1 MGEYKGKK
9 IAAEQKCSMIELVE
23 EAKASGARTQKA
35 CNVLKISIRTY
46 QRWRRKDDKAD
57 QRGKHPQKPPHS
69 LSEKEKEAMIEIATS
84 KEFCDLS
91 PTQFVPVLA
100 DRGIYIASE
109 SSFYRVLREHNL
121 LTHRHKSKP
130 RSNRKPK
137 EKVATAPNQ
146 VWSWDITYIRGPV
159 KGQFFY
165 LYLIVD
171 IYSRMVVGWA
181 LHDRENSKFASELI
195 IRCCIEQGID
205 EDQLV
210 LHSDNGGPMKGA
222 TMLATLQNL
231 GVIPSFSR
239 PRTSNDNPFSESL
252 FKTLKYRPEYPDY
265 PFVSYESAHYWIQ
278 DFVYWYNHEHKH
290 SGINYVSPYE
300 RHIGKDIQILN
311 NRRKVYE
318 MAKQKNPARW
328 SGKVRNW
335 TPVEKVKLNAEKH
348 RIKLGMPT

>member
-9 IAAEQKCSMIELVE
+9 ITAEQKCCMIELIE
-23 EAKASGARTQKA
+23 EAKASGARTQTA

-46 QRWRRKDDKAD
+46 QRWRSKDDKAD
-57 QRGKHPQKPPHS
+57 QRGKHLRKPPHS
-69 LSEKEKEAMIEIATS
+69 LSEEEKEAMIAIATS

-100 DRGIYIASE
+100 DQGIYIASE
-109 SSFYRVLREHNL
+109 SSFYRVLREHKL

-171 IYSRMVVGWA
+171 IFSRMIVGWA

-252 FKTLKYRPEYPDY
+252 FKTLKYRPEYPEC

-318 MAKQKNPARW
+318 IAKQKNPARW
-328 SGKVRNW
+328 AGKVRNW
-335 TPVEKVKLNAEKH
+335 TPVEEVKLNAEKH
-348 RIKLGMPT
+348 RIKLEMTT